1 MVNGLVRCLYSMQ
14 NKNIDD
20 NGLAINLSKIIQF
33 KQETLLLMLLS
44 LYISISENHVVIMQ
58 NQRILLKLEL
68 SWHNSLAGKNC
79 QSFPG

>member
-20 NGLAINLSKIIQF
+20 NGLAINSSKIIQF

-44 LYISISENHVVIMQ
+44 LYISTSENHVVITQ

-68 SWHNSLAGKNC
+68 SWHNSAGKNC